1 MKPYR
6 RCFMA
11 MCVVLCLLAGCRST
25 TQPQQSVALSAVQ
38 TWPDNRFTALVPLP
52 PGTPYAA
59 SAQADGDFY
68 AVCLRAVSSQ
78 QSSAYA
84 AQLEQAGFSR
94 VFYVE
99 ESAATAAIYAK
110 EGCSVHLC
118 WRATRLFFSSAP
130 HNPHRQEKGADAKHL
145 LLLESVFSG
154 IFSSSRAQPQTSCD
168 A

>member
-11 MCVVLCLLAGCRST
+11 MCIVLCLLAGCRST

-52 PGTPYAA
+52 PGTTYAA

-110 EGCSVHLC
+110 EGCSVHLS
-118 WRATRLFFSSAP
+118 WAGDTLVLFISTA
-130 HNPHRQEKGADAKHL
+130 
-145 LLLESVFSG
+145 
-154 IFSSSRAQPQTSCD
+154 
-168 A
+168 